1 MGNDPMPCLF
11 APKKAQVL
19 WTFKGCSKIKSGIMN
34 IGDEYYEFNILEVEM
49 HSSTLEKEFRLV
61 ILPKV
66 Y

>member
-1 MGNDPMPCLF
+1 
-11 APKKAQVL
+11 
-19 WTFKGCSKIKSGIMN
+19 MN
-34 IGDEYYEFNILEVEM
+34 NEYYEFNIREVEM